1 MCVAGG
7 RGRKPAKQIKQI
19 DGMFN
24 GDKYNGGSD
33 AGRGH
38 NGAGEHAFFKR
49 EVRNKLTKKV
59 TFEQRFEGSKRIKQG
74 HRKENIPS
82 RQKSKYR
89 DLESKVFLVCSR
101 RLV

>member
-1 MCVAGG
+1 
-7 RGRKPAKQIKQI
+7 
-19 DGMFN
+19 MFN

-59 TFEQRFEGSKRIKQG
+59 TFEQRFDVYEKEEHFRKMGKLVQGPEGKSMLDKFKQ
-74 HRKENIPS
+74 
-82 RQKSKYR
+82 Q
-89 DLESKVFLVCSR
+89 ESQYG
-101 RLV
+101 